1 MKKDVKDII
10 QKEETHL
17 NNLLEQEDLS
27 AFKGMVDEL
36 RDTWTKKQMFRTET
50 EARFSVL
57 QDNRYPTKAAKYWQ
71 CVREQSSYL
80 DNLMSLSFDYRSN
93 EAKIKWLEGKVE
105 KEKDEYKTTKYQI
118 DLDECRFAKASMEKT
133 ARHRMREIKMWSKLK
148 KEFNDGS
155 FNEKDEYKA
164 TKYQIDIDECR
175 FAKASME
182 KVAKHR
188 MREIKMWSGL
198 KKEFNDGSFN
208 DKDVNQHQL
217 ESYGMQYAEKARQLT
232 ENSSDTDKFNV
243 LGQLQSL
250 QRIRKSGELENSYK
264 EKEQLEQH
272 GKPKV

>member
-1 MKKDVKDII
+1 MKKDVKEVI
-10 QKEETHL
+10 QGEETHL

-80 DNLMSLSFDYRSN
+80 DNLMTLSFDYRRN
-93 EAKIKWLEGKVE
+93 EAKIKWLEGKIE
-105 KEKDEYKTTKYQI
+105 T
-118 DLDECRFAKASMEKT
+118 
-133 ARHRMREIKMWSKLK
+133 
-148 KEFNDGS
+148 
-155 FNEKDEYKA
+155 EKDEYKA

-188 MREIKMWSGL
+188 MREIKMWSKL
-198 KKEFNDGSFN
+198 KGEFNDGSFN

-217 ESYGMQYAEKARQLT
+217 ESYGMQYHEKAKSL
-232 ENSSDTDKFNV
+232 NASSSESEVFNV
-243 LGQLQSL
+243 MGQLQSL
-250 QRIRKSGELENSYK
+250 QRIKKSGELESSYK
-264 EKEQLEQH
+264 EKEQIEQH
-272 GKPKV
+272 GKPKS

>member
-1 MKKDVKDII
+1 MKKDVRDII

-71 CVREQSSYL
+71 CVREQSTYL
-80 DNLMSLSFDYRSN
+80 DNLMTLSFDYRRN
-93 EAKIKWLEGKVE
+93 EAKIKWLEKKSTTE
-105 KEKDEYKTTKYQI
+105 DDEYKQTKYQI
-118 DLDECRFAKASMEKT
+118 DLDECK
-133 ARHRMREIKMWSKLK
+133 
-148 KEFNDGS
+148 
-155 FNEKDEYKA
+155 
-164 TKYQIDIDECR
+164 

-188 MREIKMWSGL
+188 MREIKMWSKL
-198 KKEFNDGSFN
+198 KKEFNDGTFN

-217 ESYGMQYAEKARQLT
+217 ESYGMQYSAKAKTLNK
-232 ENSSDTDKFNV
+232 NSSDTDVFNV
-243 LGQLQSL
+243 MGQLESL
-250 QRIRKSGELENSYK
+250 KRIRKSGELESSYK
-264 EKEQLEQH
+264 EKKQIEQH
-272 GKPKV
+272 GKPKY

>member
-1 MKKDVKDII
+1 MTNKKDVKEVI
-10 QKEETHL
+10 QQEEVHL
-17 NNLLEQEDLS
+17 NNLLEPQDLTD
-27 AFKGMVDEL
+27 FKGMVDEL

-80 DNLMSLSFDYRSN
+80 DNLMTLSFDYRRN
-93 EAKIKWLEGKVE
+93 EAKITWLEKKIDQE
-105 KEKDEYKTTKYQI
+105 EDEYKRTKYEI
-118 DLDECRFAKASMEKT
+118 DLDEA
-133 ARHRMREIKMWSKLK
+133 
-148 KEFNDGS
+148 
-155 FNEKDEYKA
+155 
-164 TKYQIDIDECR
+164 R

-188 MREIKMWSGL
+188 MREIKMWSKL

-217 ESYGMQYAEKARQLT
+217 ESYGLQYFEKAKTLN
-232 ENSSDTDKFNV
+232 EHSSESEKFNI

-250 QRIRKSGELENSYK
+250 QRIKKSGELESSYK
-264 EKEQLEQH
+264 EQEKLTQH
-272 GKPKV
+272 GKPKD

>member
-1 MKKDVKDII
+1 MKKDVKEVI
-10 QKEETHL
+10 QGEEAHL
-17 NNLLEQEDLS
+17 NNLLTTEDLS
-27 AFKGMVDEL
+27 SFKGMVDEL

-71 CVREQSSYL
+71 CVREQSTYL
-80 DNLMSLSFDYRSN
+80 DNLMTLSFDYRRN
-93 EAKIKWLEGKVE
+93 EAKIKWLEGKIE
-105 KEKDEYKTTKYQI
+105 KEEDEYKQ
-118 DLDECRFAKASMEKT
+118 
-133 ARHRMREIKMWSKLK
+133 
-148 KEFNDGS
+148 
-155 FNEKDEYKA
+155 

-188 MREIKMWSGL
+188 MREIKMWSKL

-217 ESYGMQYAEKARQLT
+217 ESYGQQYAQKAKTLNA
-232 ENSSDTDKFNV
+232 NSSDTDIFNV
-243 LGQLQSL
+243 MGQLDSL
-250 QRIRKSGELENSYK
+250 RRIKKSGELESSYK
-264 EKEQLEQH
+264 EREQLEQH

>member
-17 NNLLEQEDLS
+17 NNLLEPSDLS
-27 AFKGMVDEL
+27 AFKNMVDEL

-80 DNLMSLSFDYRSN
+80 DNLMTLSFDYRRN
-93 EAKIKWLEGKVE
+93 EAKIKWLEGKVQ
-105 KEKDEYKTTKYQI
+105 KEEDEYKSTKYQI
-118 DLDECRFAKASMEKT
+118 DLDEAKFGKASMEKV
-133 ARHRMREIKMWSKLK
+133 ARHRMREIKMWSK
-148 KEFNDGS
+148 
-155 FNEKDEYKA
+155 
-164 TKYQIDIDECR
+164 
-175 FAKASME
+175 
-182 KVAKHR
+182 
-188 MREIKMWSGL
+188 L

-250 QRIRKSGELENSYK
+250 QRIKKSGELENSYK
-264 EKEQLEQH
+264 DKEQIEQH
-272 GKPKV
+272 GKPKS

>member
-1 MKKDVKDII
+1 MKKDVRDVI
-10 QKEETHL
+10 QGEEPHL

-27 AFKGMVDEL
+27 DFKSMVDEL
-36 RDTWTKKQMFRTET
+36 RDTWNKKQMFRTET

-80 DNLMSLSFDYRSN
+80 DNLMTLSFDYRRN
-93 EAKIKWLEGKVE
+93 EAKIKWLETKIE
-105 KEKDEYKTTKYQI
+105 SEKDEYK
-118 DLDECRFAKASMEKT
+118 L
-133 ARHRMREIKMWSKLK
+133 
-148 KEFNDGS
+148 
-155 FNEKDEYKA
+155 

-264 EKEQLEQH
+264 EKEQIEQH
-272 GKPKV
+272 GKPKS